1 MNVSL
6 TPHFQALVTELVTS
20 GRYGNASEVIR
31 DALRLLE
38 ERETRLQ
45 MLRAAVE
52 EGVNSGPPEEL
63 ERFEDLRQQARAYSE
78 ARRQQRQS

>member
-6 TPHFQALVTELVTS
+6 TPHFETLVTELVNS

-52 EGVNSGPPEEL
+52 EGVNSGSPEEL
-63 ERFEDLRQQARAYSE
+63 ESFEDLKQQARVYRKAE
-78 ARRQQRQS
+78 KQ

>member
-6 TPHFQALVTELVTS
+6 TPHFQDLVTELVTS